1 MDHDDGTVPS
11 CPKCGAPRLGHAWD
25 CAQCGHIFDAS
36 ATESEAEQVSESP
49 EPGDGH
55 PPPATLQSSE
65 SRTSPS
71 SASRQPPGTRPITAR
86 QPSSAARAAAHGG
99 LRGWVDENLV
109 LAIALAVACYLAV
122 FAFLSTQ
129 LVASSDD
136 PFTITGQYRAVVGES
151 PPTAFKPALS
161 FTLVGRRLLVF
172 FNQKDGQTLLLY
184 HEGWLA
190 GRPDA
195 TRLAAVPDQ
204 ALRFF
209 ELPYDDIGTRDGNM
223 LRLPVRLRVVDVR
236 LGSSDLRGFIATFT
250 GTTDRPA
257 LLCLVG
263 SPDSVT
269 KMARKMFT
277 VGR

>member
-1 MDHDDGTVPS
+1 MDADDGTVPS

-25 CAQCGHIFDAS
+25 CAQCGHVYDGS
-36 ATESEAEQVSESP
+36 ATETDPEQVSESP
-49 EPGDGH
+49 EPGDEH
-55 PPPATLQSSE
+55 PPPATLQPREVRIS
-65 SRTSPS
+65 S
-71 SASRQPPGTRPITAR
+71 SASRRPPGARPITTR
-86 QPSSAARAAAHGG
+86 QPSSAARAATHGG
-99 LRGWVDENLV
+99 LRGWVDQNLV

-172 FNQKDGQTLLLY
+172 FNQQEGQTLLLY

-195 TRLAAVPDQ
+195 ARLAAVPDQ

-223 LRLPVRLRVVDVR
+223 LRVPVRLRVVDLR
-236 LGSSDLRGFIATFT
+236 LGPSELRSFIATFT

-269 KMARKMFT
+269 KMARTMFT